1 MPTTDE
7 QKETA
12 CWGRRMNKRDLL
24 KEVLEVNQTAW
35 LRLRKKV
42 GGLQEM
48 ELQDHRGRGPM
59 P

>member
-1 MPTTDE
+1 MLGKESE
-7 QKETA
+7 QE
-12 CWGRRMNKRDLL
+12 RLL

-35 LRLRKKV
+35 LRLQKKV
-42 GGLQEM
+42 EGLQEM